1 MLHPIEQIQID
12 FTYRGINRAASQVSR
27 LAEALHGA
35 TPDRRMLSQWDL
47 FNDTLLAG
55 GGAMAALGAKAA
67 RMASDL
73 QQARVAFTVFT
84 RSVSEANKHI
94 KEMMEF
100 AAVTPFQY
108 TQVERSSRALQAYG
122 MTAKEVMGYL
132 RTIGDLA
139 SATGSELE
147 YVAQAVAQIKV
158 GNVGVGLATLRAYGM
173 PTGTIQQK
181 MLQRFGYEGDI
192 YQAPPNLVLKAF
204 REVSNQKFGGL
215 MEQQMKT
222 LDGVISNLIDNIT
235 ILGREIGDNLAR
247 TLTPTIKDIT
257 NLIRGFRDWDAVTK
271 ALIGRTLLFG
281 GMASAL
287 TGFFGTLMLGVRSY
301 QMLAAAANQAAVAQN
316 NVAASAS
323 TAGGAVAGGSA
334 SAAMAAV
341 ARQGPYTIPTG
352 GAVPISPT
360 TRLGAFAS
368 PYAATLQNIG
378 GGTNGVRQFWG
389 NQAAFIRNQAAGA
402 GRIGVAMSPIIGG
415 MLGGMMGS
423 RIGAGI
429 AMGGTTEAGNE
440 IARLQSEKSIAA
452 VTGNTAAM
460 DSLSEKIDELE
471 SSISS
476 ARLGGAATGGL
487 LGAGIVG
494 AGLMGITM
502 ANPVVGVG
510 LTAALGALQ
519 VSAEATAAAMTE
531 LKNSVI
537 DSAAEY
543 AKRQAMT
550 NPRAPNVADY
560 DVTNPLGKVQ
570 FTRDMIAYT
579 RATGS
584 EYTLDSENARKAL
597 IEHLGW
603 TLAPQAVAGE
613 MAVWRPAP
621 AGDWTKYR
629 FHSGKTMDIPQ
640 EAGRSLALGET
651 EEFVS
656 QLTFEQ
662 QRAILEDEMA
672 EARRRLSGNWFQR
685 IRVSPAIK
693 AFIEGYDISQ
703 GAGMA
708 EAGASAASEIIAGV
722 ESDRLFVERQLA
734 MMKTA
739 AGGSL
744 PGRGMI
750 TMTGLGNPELQRA
763 LREAGISPSTVSVE
777 LLKAMGLGP
786 ERAEELRANPEAMAR
801 MGAFGT
807 FSATPELAVFSAK
820 ELLAKHTREAAE
832 LFASFVSMPESDPS
846 YFTVRNDLY
855 DKLTQVMQDELALRE
870 DYNRLVNIDMET
882 LKTSITNARA
892 DIGPEYNKP
901 VGGGYGGSLEGY
913 AERVAAIEYLNLRAG
928 EVGTKYIP
936 FHIREQMLD
945 APDTAEAKRMEAQ
958 AAQAELLGQQQQYD
972 AVSRAFSLNQDV
984 AAGNRARGASIYSQY
999 SFQEALSQQAI
1010 ESESSYIGKYYEREE
1025 TAAEKLS
1032 KAMRLRNSITANTTQ
1047 ARREY
1052 ILHEAM
1058 LYEFGSMSN
1067 RAQASAELGKA
1078 QAARE
1083 AYSAAEEEKL
1093 RLYMFHQYTG
1103 QLGFQRQTMQQQL
1116 LGHGMGATGVFGAAE
1131 TPGTAMLQYTQAL
1144 NEAKRAYEKLTD
1156 PAARLGEG
1164 TEEMLQAQTE
1174 YTRSLETLRS
1184 AAIDLNE
1191 SWKELDTAAGDLY
1204 SAIAATAISTAELA
1218 GERAFGMGGFRGE
1231 FGRTYEQLSGERI
1244 AIAEERNT
1252 LSYRRSAA
1260 QRVIE
1265 TEALKAAAAGVDPMR
1280 SAGYLAALAE
1290 MEGVKQAEKGLE
1302 ARGIVAGREGFLNIQ
1317 QLRAG
1322 YMEEG
1327 SARAG
1332 MIQSMYQSTG
1342 MNNPLAFYLD
1352 PMYRS
1357 SQEQIMKNAF
1367 AQAADYFAV
1376 GMTTEGYRAMQA
1388 GYEARKQLNIARSPI
1403 AQMGLEIFGGPSG
1416 ATAEYIRPLMA
1427 QIDTARIMGDPNSRR
1442 IILEVT
1448 FPGGPEAYAPEIYQA
1463 AVNLM
1468 TNVFMSS
1475 PGIRTIGGR
1484 S

>member
-1 MLHPIEQIQID
+1 
-12 FTYRGINRAASQVSR
+12 
-27 LAEALHGA
+27 
-35 TPDRRMLSQWDL
+35 
-47 FNDTLLAG
+47 
-55 GGAMAALGAKAA
+55 
-67 RMASDL
+67 
-73 QQARVAFTVFT
+73 
-84 RSVSEANKHI
+84 
-94 KEMMEF
+94 
-100 AAVTPFQY
+100 
-108 TQVERSSRALQAYG
+108 
-122 MTAKEVMGYL
+122 
-132 RTIGDLA
+132 
-139 SATGSELE
+139 
-147 YVAQAVAQIKV
+147 
-158 GNVGVGLATLRAYGM
+158 
-173 PTGTIQQK
+173 
-181 MLQRFGYEGDI
+181 
-192 YQAPPNLVLKAF
+192 
-204 REVSNQKFGGL
+204 
-215 MEQQMKT
+215 
-222 LDGVISNLIDNIT
+222 
-235 ILGREIGDNLAR
+235 
-247 TLTPTIKDIT
+247 
-257 NLIRGFRDWDAVTK
+257 
-271 ALIGRTLLFG
+271 
-281 GMASAL
+281 
-287 TGFFGTLMLGVRSY
+287 
-301 QMLAAAANQAAVAQN
+301 
-316 NVAASAS
+316 
-323 TAGGAVAGGSA
+323 
-334 SAAMAAV
+334 
-341 ARQGPYTIPTG
+341 
-352 GAVPISPT
+352 
-360 TRLGAFAS
+360 
-368 PYAATLQNIG
+368 
-378 GGTNGVRQFWG
+378 
-389 NQAAFIRNQAAGA
+389 
-402 GRIGVAMSPIIGG
+402 
-415 MLGGMMGS
+415 
-423 RIGAGI
+423 
-429 AMGGTTEAGNE
+429 
-440 IARLQSEKSIAA
+440 
-452 VTGNTAAM
+452 
-460 DSLSEKIDELE
+460 
-471 SSISS
+471 
-476 ARLGGAATGGL
+476 
-487 LGAGIVG
+487 
-494 AGLMGITM
+494 MGITM

-537 DSAAEY
+537 ESAAGY

-550 NPRAPNVADY
+550 NPGAPNVADY
-560 DVTNPLGKVQ
+560 DVTNPQGREQ
-570 FTRDMIAYT
+570 FARDMITYT
-579 RATGS
+579 RAIGS
-584 EYTLDSENARKAL
+584 EYTLESGNARKAL
-597 IEHLGW
+597 IEHLDFITGGPGGEVGAAER
-603 TLAPQAVAGE
+603 LAG
-613 MAVWRPAP
+613 MS
-621 AGDWTKYR
+621 KYR
-629 FHSGKTMDIPQ
+629 LRSGKTMDIP
-640 EAGRSLALGET
+640 EAAGRALMRGGS

-656 QLTFEQ
+656 QLSFEQ
-662 QRAILEDEMA
+662 RRAILEDEMR
-672 EARRRLSGNWFQR
+672 EARRLSSGNWFQR
-685 IRVSPAIK
+685 RGVSPAIK
-693 AFIEGYDISQ
+693 AFMEGYDISQ

-708 EAGASAASEIIAGV
+708 EAGASAASEKIAGV
-722 ESDRLFVERQLA
+722 ESDRLLVERQLA
-734 MMKTA
+734 MIKTA

-744 PGRGMI
+744 PGRGMT
-750 TMTGLGNPELQRA
+750 TMTGLGSLELQRA

-786 ERAEELRANPEAMAR
+786 ERAEELRSNPEAMAR
-801 MGAFGT
+801 IGAFGT
-807 FSATPELAVFSAK
+807 FSATPELAIFSAK

-832 LFASFVSMPESDPS
+832 LLASFASMPESDPS

-870 DYNRLVNIDMET
+870 DYNRLININMET
-882 LKTSITNARA
+882 IKTFIMGIREKV
-892 DIGPEYNKP
+892 GPEYNKP
-901 VGGGYGGSLEGY
+901 AGGGYGGSLEGY
-913 AERVAAIEYLNLRAG
+913 AMRGEAIENVNAESGVIGAVITPYLIRAQ
-928 EVGTKYIP
+928 
-936 FHIREQMLD
+936 IRN
-945 APDTAEAKRMEAQ
+945 APDTAEAQRMEAQ
-958 AAQAELLGQQQQYD
+958 AAQAALLGQQQQYD
-972 AVSRAFSLNQDV
+972 AVSRIFALNQDV
-984 AAGNRARGASIYSQY
+984 AAGHRARGASIYSQY
-999 SFQEALSQQAI
+999 GYQEALSQQA
-1010 ESESSYIGKYYEREE
+1010 KERESAYMGGYDQWMGK
-1025 TAAEKLS
+1025 AAELANRS
-1032 KAMRLRNSITANTTQ
+1032 AQLLRSITATTPQ
-1047 ARREY
+1047 SERDRIHEEARMYSAASESAR
-1052 ILHEAM
+1052 
-1058 LYEFGSMSN
+1058 S
-1067 RAQASAELGKA
+1067 QASAELGKA

-1144 NEAKRAYEKLTD
+1144 NEAKRAYEKLYD

-1184 AAIDLNE
+1184 AALALNE

-1204 SAIAATAISTAELA
+1204 SAIAATAISTAALA

-1260 QRVIE
+1260 QRSIE

-1327 SARAG
+1327 SAGAG
-1332 MIQSMYQSTG
+1332 MIQSMYQSMG
-1342 MNNPLAFYLD
+1342 INNPLAFYLD

>member
-100 AAVTPFQY
+100 AAVTPFRY

-247 TLTPTIKDIT
+247 TLTPTVKDIT
-257 NLIRGFRDWDAVTK
+257 NLIRGFREWDSVTK

-415 MLGGMMGS
+415 MMGGMMGS

-487 LGAGIVG
+487 LGAGIAG

-537 DSAAEY
+537 ESAAGY

-550 NPRAPNVADY
+550 NPGAPNVADY
-560 DVTNPLGKVQ
+560 DVTNPQGKEQ
-570 FTRDMIAYT
+570 FARAMTAYT
-579 RATGS
+579 RAIGS
-584 EYTLDSENARKAL
+584 EYTLESENARKAL
-597 IEHLGW
+597 IEHLDFITGGPGGEVGAAER
-603 TLAPQAVAGE
+603 LAG
-613 MAVWRPAP
+613 MS
-621 AGDWTKYR
+621 KYR
-629 FHSGKTMDIPQ
+629 LRSGKTMDIP
-640 EAGRSLALGET
+640 EAAGRALMRGGS

-656 QLTFEQ
+656 QLSFEQ
-662 QRAILEDEMA
+662 RRAILEDEMA
-672 EARRRLSGNWFQR
+672 EARRLLSGNWFQR
-685 IRVSPAIK
+685 RGVSPAIK
-693 AFIEGYDISQ
+693 AFMEGYEVSQ
-703 GAGMA
+703 AGMA
-708 EAGASAASEIIAGV
+708 EAGASAASEKIAGV
-722 ESDRLFVERQLA
+722 ESDRLLVDRQLA

-744 PGRGMI
+744 PGRGMT
-750 TMTGLGNPELQRA
+750 TMTGLGNLELQRA

-786 ERAEELRANPEAMAR
+786 ERAEELRASPEAMAR

-807 FSATPELAVFSAK
+807 FSATPELAIFAAK

-832 LFASFVSMPESDPS
+832 LFASFASMPESDPS

-870 DYNRLVNIDMET
+870 DYNRLININMET
-882 LKTSITNARA
+882 IKTFITEIREKV
-892 DIGPEYNKP
+892 GPEYNKP
-901 VGGGYGGSLEGY
+901 AGGGYGGSLEGY
-913 AERVAAIEYLNLRAG
+913 AKRGAAIEGVNAAAG
-928 EVGTKYIP
+928 VVGATLTP
-936 FHIREQMLD
+936 FLIRSQIRS
-945 APDTAEAKRMEAQ
+945 APDTIEAQRMEAQ
-958 AAQAELLGQQQQYD
+958 AAQAALLGQQQQYD
-972 AVSRAFSLNQDV
+972 AVSRIFALNQDV
-984 AAGNRARGASIYSQY
+984 AAGHRARGASIYSQY
-999 SFQEALSQQAI
+999 RYQEALSQQA
-1010 ESESSYIGKYYEREE
+1010 KERESAYMGAYDKWMGK
-1025 TAAEKLS
+1025 TARSIDISAQ
-1032 KAMRLRNSITANTTQ
+1032 LRRSITATTPQ
-1047 ARREY
+1047 AERDR
-1052 ILHEAM
+1052 IHEEARKW
-1058 LYEFGSMSN
+1058 GAASKSA
-1067 RAQASAELGKA
+1067 RSQSSAELGKA

-1103 QLGFQRQTMQQQL
+1103 QLGLQRQTMQQQL
-1116 LGHGMGATGVFGAAE
+1116 LGHGMGAMGVFGAAE

-1144 NEAKRAYEKLTD
+1144 NEAKRAYQKLSD

-1184 AAIDLNE
+1184 AAIALNE
-1191 SWKELDTAAGDLY
+1191 SWKELDKAAGDLY
-1204 SAIAATAISTAELA
+1204 SAIAATAISTAALA

-1231 FGRTYEQLSGERI
+1231 FGRTYEQLAGERA

-1290 MEGVKQAEKGLE
+1290 MEGVKQAEKDLE
-1302 ARGIVAGREGFLNIQ
+1302 ARGIVAGREGFLNVQ

-1342 MNNPLAFYLD
+1342 INNPLAFYLD
-1352 PMYRS
+1352 PGYRS

>member
-247 TLTPTIKDIT
+247 TLTPTVNDIT

-415 MLGGMMGS
+415 MMGGMMGS

-429 AMGGTTEAGNE
+429 AMGGTTEARNE

-471 SSISS
+471 SGISS
-476 ARLGGAATGGL
+476 TRLGGAATGGL
-487 LGAGIVG
+487 LGAGIAG

-510 LTAALGALQ
+510 LTAALSALQ

-537 DSAAEY
+537 ESAAGY

-550 NPRAPNVADY
+550 NPEAPNVADY
-560 DVTNPLGKVQ
+560 DVTNPQGKEQ
-570 FTRDMIAYT
+570 FARAMTAYT
-579 RATGS
+579 RAIGS
-584 EYTLDSENARKAL
+584 EYTLESGNARKAL
-597 IEHLGW
+597 IEHFDPIISGLGG
-603 TLAPQAVAGE
+603 VAG
-613 MAVWRPAP
+613 AADRL
-621 AGDWTKYR
+621 AGMSKYR
-629 FHSGKTMDIPQ
+629 LRSGKTMDIP
-640 EAGRSLALGET
+640 EAAGRALMRGGS

-656 QLTFEQ
+656 QLSFEQ
-662 QRAILEDEMA
+662 RRAILEDEMA
-672 EARRRLSGNWFQR
+672 EARRLSSGNWFQR
-685 IRVSPAIK
+685 RSVSPAIK
-693 AFIEGYDISQ
+693 AFMEGYEVSQ
-703 GAGMA
+703 GAVA
-708 EAGASAASEIIAGV
+708 EAGASAASEKIAGV
-722 ESDRLFVERQLA
+722 ESDRLLVERQLA

-744 PGRGMI
+744 PGRGI
-750 TMTGLGNPELQRA
+750 TTMTGMGSPELQRA

-801 MGAFGT
+801 IGAFGT
-807 FSATPELAVFSAK
+807 FSATPELAIFSAK

-832 LFASFVSMPESDPS
+832 LLASFASMPESDPS

-870 DYNRLVNIDMET
+870 DYNRLININMET
-882 LKTSITNARA
+882 LKTFITDIRA

-913 AERVAAIEYLNLRAG
+913 AERGAAIEGVNLMAG
-928 EVGTKYIP
+928 YAGTMYTP
-936 FHIREQMLD
+936 FLIREQIQSSSDYLV
-945 APDTAEAKRMEAQ
+945 ARNMEAQ

-984 AAGNRARGASIYSQY
+984 AAGARARGASIYSQY
-999 SFQEALSQQAI
+999 SFQEALSQQAKER
-1010 ESESSYIGKYYEREE
+1010 ESRYIGEYYERAEIG
-1025 TAAEKLS
+1025 AEKLRI
-1032 KAMRLRNSITANTTQ
+1032 ARMLRNSITANTPQ
-1047 ARREY
+1047 ARRED
-1052 ILHEAM
+1052 IFQEAR
-1058 LYEFGSMSN
+1058 LYEIGAMSN

-1093 RLYMFHQYTG
+1093 SLYMFHQYTG

-1144 NEAKRAYEKLTD
+1144 NEAERAYQKLTD

-1191 SWKELDTAAGDLY
+1191 SWKELDKAAGDLY
-1204 SAIAATAISTAELA
+1204 SAIAATAISTAALA

-1231 FGRTYEQLSGERI
+1231 FGRTYEQLAGERT

-1260 QRVIE
+1260 QRGIE
-1265 TEALKAAAAGVDPMR
+1265 TEALKAAAAGVDPMM

-1327 SARAG
+1327 SAGAG
-1332 MIQSMYQSTG
+1332 MIQSMYQSMG
-1342 MNNPLAFYLD
+1342 INNPLAFYLD
-1352 PMYRS
+1352 PRYRS

-1388 GYEARKQLNIARSPI
+1388 GYEARKQLNIARSPL
-1403 AQMGLEIFGGPSG
+1403 ARMGLEIFGGPSG